1 MKTETQL
8 AGKRETPVSE
18 RRIPFRARAWRPA
31 RAQHALPAPGVR
43 RALSYQRPWPR
54 ACAAWHRR
62 IECKAVFLSVHTV
75 FPFCFYLR
83 RLDGP
88 RPSDGSSVCTRV
100 VSATPVVRVR
110 LGDDSSGSARV
121 LSMTTEVREGLLASA
136 AGLLISTRTTALPGE
151 ERVTLWGS
159 WGALTGF
166 GLVWFGKSPLKATF
180 GPRLVC
186 GDSTFDRGARRRVRL
201 RVDVLVGAGVVGVL
215 PLGVGGVGGV
225 GVGGGFGGVA
235 QRPRRRG
242 GRLGSL
248 DLSQNRNTVPNT
260 GVFVRARGGTV
271 AEQQSCSTAVSEQ
284 KYCFKMVCKQMY
296 CLNNAFRTEN
306 TRFKRKKQA

>member
-43 RALSYQRPWPR
+43 RALSYQRPWLR

-75 FPFCFYLR
+75 FPFGSYLR
-83 RLDGP
+83 RLFGP
-88 RPSDGSSVCTRV
+88 RPSDVSSVCTRV
-100 VSATPVVRVR
+100 VSTTLVVRV
-110 LGDDSSGSARV
+110 D
-121 LSMTTEVREGLLASA
+121 LLASG
-136 AGLLISTRTTALPGE
+136 AGFGEPTTAGFPGE
-151 ERVTLWGS
+151 ERRILLGS
-159 WGALTGF
+159 SGSLTGVL
-166 GLVWFGKSPLKATF
+166 GAA
-180 GPRLVC
+180 RLHLC
-186 GDSTFDRGARRRVRL
+186 
-201 RVDVLVGAGVVGVL
+201 VGVL
-215 PLGVGGVGGV
+215 VRAAAVGVLALGVGGVGGV
-225 GVGGGFGGVA
+225 GGGFGFGGVA
-235 QRPRRRG
+235 QRPCRRG
-242 GRLGSL
+242 GRHGSL